1 MHTMKLRATSA
12 NANADA
18 DPECAESMVPFSS
31 PSARLVREREP
42 RTGQ

>member
-1 MHTMKLRATSA
+1 MHTMKLKATSA

-18 DPECAESMVPFSS
+18 DPERAKSMVPFSS
-31 PSARLVREREP
+31 PSARLMQEREP